1 MANLKISQVEKT
13 TNMDADAY
21 VLVVQNGKNYRM
33 SIKEAIAANV
43 DIKDVDLSNYYTKEE
58 TTTIV
63 NNAIEDIDV
72 DLSNYYTKEETT
84 NIIND
89 SIEDF
94 EIVSEDGNV
103 TTITEVVNTV
113 ETQTEQIGKL
123 ENIVENINKDV
134 ATEEDAEVTFDN
146 IFTY

>member
-13 TNMDADAY
+13 TNMDTDAY

-43 DIKDVDLSNYYTKEE
+43 DLGDVDLSNYYTKEE
-58 TTTIV
+58 TV
-63 NNAIEDIDV
+63 
-72 DLSNYYTKEETT
+72 

-94 EIVSEDGNV
+94 EVVSEGGNV
-103 TTITEVVNTV
+103 TTIAEVVNAV
-113 ETQTEQIGKL
+113 ETQAEQIDNL
-123 ENIVENINKDV
+123 QNIVENINRDV
-134 ATEEDAEVTFDN
+134 AVEEDANATFDN

>member
-43 DIKDVDLSNYYTKEE
+43 DLGDVDLSNYYTKEE
-58 TTTIV
+58 T
-63 NNAIEDIDV
+63 A
-72 DLSNYYTKEETT
+72 

-89 SIEDF
+89 SIEDY
-94 EIVSEDGNV
+94 EIVSEGGNV
-103 TTITEVVNTV
+103 TTITEVVNNV
-113 ETQTEQIGKL
+113 ETQAEQIAKL
-123 ENIVENINKDV
+123 ENTVQNINEAI
-134 ATEEDAEVTFDN
+134 ATKEDADATFGD
-146 IFTY
+146 IFIY

>member
-33 SIKEAIAANV
+33 SIKEAIAANI
-43 DIKDVDLSNYYTKEE
+43 DLGDVDLSNYYTKEE
-58 TTTIV
+58 T
-63 NNAIEDIDV
+63 A
-72 DLSNYYTKEETT
+72 

-89 SIEDF
+89 SIENF
-94 EIVSEDGNV
+94 TVVSEGGNA
-103 TTITEVVNTV
+103 TTITEVVNAV
-113 ETQTEQIGKL
+113 ETQAEQIDNL
-123 ENIVENINKDV
+123 QNIVENINRDV
-134 ATEEDAEVTFDN
+134 AIEEDANATFDD

>member
-58 TTTIV
+58 T
-63 NNAIEDIDV
+63 A
-72 DLSNYYTKEETT
+72 

-89 SIEDF
+89 SIEDY
-94 EIVSEDGNV
+94 EIVSEGGNV
-103 TTITEVVNTV
+103 TTITGVVNAV
-113 ETQTEQIGKL
+113 ESQSEQLSQL
-123 ENIVENINKDV
+123 ENIVQNINKDI
-134 ATEEDAEVTFDN
+134 ATEEDANASFGD

>member
-33 SIKEAIAANV
+33 SIKEAIAANI
-43 DIKDVDLSNYYTKEE
+43 DLGDVDLSNYYTKEE
-58 TTTIV
+58 T
-63 NNAIEDIDV
+63 A
-72 DLSNYYTKEETT
+72 

-94 EIVSEDGNV
+94 TVVSEGGNV
-103 TTITEVVNTV
+103 TTITEVVNAV
-113 ETQTEQIGKL
+113 ETQAEQIDNL
-123 ENIVENINKDV
+123 QNIVENINRDV
-134 ATEEDAEVTFDN
+134 AIEEDANATFDD

>member
-43 DIKDVDLSNYYTKEE
+43 DLGDVDLSNYYTKEE
-58 TTTIV
+58 TI
-63 NNAIEDIDV
+63 
-72 DLSNYYTKEETT
+72 

-89 SIEDF
+89 SIEDV
-94 EIVSEDGNV
+94 EVVSESGKG

-113 ETQTEQIGKL
+113 ETQSDKIDKL
-123 ENIVENINKDV
+123 ENIVQNINKDV
-134 ATEEDAEVTFDN
+134 AVEEDADATFDG

>member
-43 DIKDVDLSNYYTKEE
+43 DIKD
-58 TTTIV
+58 I
-63 NNAIEDIDV
+63 
-72 DLSNYYTKEETT
+72 
-84 NIIND
+84 
-89 SIEDF
+89 
-94 EIVSEDGNV
+94 
-103 TTITEVVNTV
+103 VNTV
-113 ETQTEQIGKL
+113 ETQSDKIVELTTTTETHAEQIDKL
-123 ENIVENINKDV
+123 ENIVQNINKDV
-134 ATEEDAEVTFDN
+134 AVEEDADATFDG

>member
-13 TNMDADAY
+13 QDMSTDAY

-58 TTTIV
+58 T
-63 NNAIEDIDV
+63 A
-72 DLSNYYTKEETT
+72 

-89 SIEDF
+89 SIEDY
-94 EIVSEDGNV
+94 EIVSEGGNT
-103 TTITEVVNTV
+103 TTITEVVNNV
-113 ETQTEQIGKL
+113 ETQAGQIAKL
-123 ENIVENINKDV
+123 ENTVQNINEAI
-134 ATEEDAEVTFDN
+134 ATEEDANATFDD

>member
-13 TNMDADAY
+13 QDMSTDAY

-43 DIKDVDLSNYYTKEE
+43 DIKDVDLSDYYTKTE
-58 TTTIV
+58 TI
-63 NNAIEDIDV
+63 
-72 DLSNYYTKEETT
+72 

-94 EIVSEDGNV
+94 EIVSEGGNT
-103 TTITEVVNTV
+103 TTITEVVNNV
-113 ETQTEQIGKL
+113 ETQAEQIAKL
-123 ENIVENINKDV
+123 ENTVQNINEAI
-134 ATEEDAEVTFDN
+134 ATKEDADATFGD
-146 IFTY
+146 IFIY

>member
-13 TNMDADAY
+13 QDMDTDAY

-43 DIKDVDLSNYYTKEE
+43 DIDDVDLSNYYTKSE
-58 TTTIV
+58 TT
-63 NNAIEDIDV
+63 A
-72 DLSNYYTKEETT
+72 
-84 NIIND
+84 IIND
-89 SIEDF
+89 TIEDF
-94 EIVSEDGNV
+94 KVVSDEGKV

-113 ETQTEQIGKL
+113 ETQTEKIVELETTTESQAEQIIQL
-123 ENIVENINKDV
+123 ENIVQNINKDV

-146 IFTY
+146 IFVY

>member
-21 VLVVQNGKNYRM
+21 ILVVQNGKNYRM

-58 TTTIV
+58 T
-63 NNAIEDIDV
+63 A
-72 DLSNYYTKEETT
+72 

-89 SIEDF
+89 SIEDY
-94 EIVSEDGNV
+94 EIVSEGGNV
-103 TTITEVVNTV
+103 TTITGVVNTV
-113 ETQTEQIGKL
+113 ESQSEQLSQL
-123 ENIVENINKDV
+123 ENIVQNINKDI
-134 ATEEDAEVTFDN
+134 ATEEDANASFSD

>member
-21 VLVVQNGKNYRM
+21 VLVVQNGKNYSM

-43 DIKDVDLSNYYTKEE
+43 DLGDVDLSNYYTKEE
-58 TTTIV
+58 TV
-63 NNAIEDIDV
+63 
-72 DLSNYYTKEETT
+72 

-94 EIVSEDGNV
+94 EVVSEGGNR

-113 ETQTEQIGKL
+113 ETQAEQIDKL
-123 ENIVENINKDV
+123 ENIVQNINKDV
-134 ATEEDAEVTFDN
+134 AVEEDADATFDS

>member
-43 DIKDVDLSNYYTKEE
+43 DLGDVDLSNYYTKEE
-58 TTTIV
+58 TV
-63 NNAIEDIDV
+63 
-72 DLSNYYTKEETT
+72 

-94 EIVSEDGNV
+94 EVVSEGGNV

-113 ETQTEQIGKL
+113 ETQSDKIIELTTTAETHAEQIDKL
-123 ENIVENINKDV
+123 ENIVQNINKDV
-134 ATEEDAEVTFDN
+134 AVEEDADATFDT

>member
-13 TNMDADAY
+13 QDMSTDAY

-43 DIKDVDLSNYYTKEE
+43 DLGDVDLSNYYTKTE
-58 TTTIV
+58 TI
-63 NNAIEDIDV
+63 
-72 DLSNYYTKEETT
+72 

-94 EIVSEDGNV
+94 EVISEGGNP
-103 TTITEVVNTV
+103 TTITDVVNNV
-113 ETQTEQIGKL
+113 ETQSEKIVELTTTTEIQSEKIDNL
-123 ENIVENINKDV
+123 ENIVQNINRDV
-134 ATEEDAEVTFDN
+134 AIEEDADATFND
-146 IFTY
+146 IFAY

>member
-13 TNMDADAY
+13 QDMSTDAY

-43 DIKDVDLSNYYTKEE
+43 DIKDVDLSDYYTKTE
-58 TTTIV
+58 TI
-63 NNAIEDIDV
+63 
-72 DLSNYYTKEETT
+72 

-94 EIVSEDGNV
+94 EIVSEGGNT
-103 TTITEVVNTV
+103 TTITEVVNNV
-113 ETQTEQIGKL
+113 ETQSEKIIEL
-123 ENIVENINKDV
+123 ENTVQNINEAI
-134 ATEEDAEVTFDN
+134 ATKEDADATFGD
-146 IFTY
+146 IFIY

>member
-21 VLVVQNGKNYRM
+21 ILVVQNGKNYRM

-43 DIKDVDLSNYYTKEE
+43 DLGDVDLSNYYTKEE
-58 TTTIV
+58 T
-63 NNAIEDIDV
+63 A
-72 DLSNYYTKEETT
+72 

-94 EIVSEDGNV
+94 TVVSEGGNV
-103 TTITEVVNTV
+103 TTITEVVNAV
-113 ETQTEQIGKL
+113 ETQAEQIDNL
-123 ENIVENINKDV
+123 QNIVENINRDV
-134 ATEEDAEVTFDN
+134 AIEEDANATFN
-146 IFTY
+146 GIFTY

>member
-13 TNMDADAY
+13 QDMSTDAY

-43 DIKDVDLSNYYTKEE
+43 DIKDVDLSNYYTKLE
-58 TTTIV
+58 TI
-63 NNAIEDIDV
+63 
-72 DLSNYYTKEETT
+72 

-94 EIVSEDGNV
+94 EIVSEGGNT
-103 TTITEVVNTV
+103 TTITEVVNNV
-113 ETQTEQIGKL
+113 ESQSEKIIQL
-123 ENIVENINKDV
+123 ENTVQNITEAI
-134 ATEEDAEVTFDN
+134 ATKEDADATFDD
-146 IFTY
+146 IFAY

>member
-33 SIKEAIAANV
+33 SIKEAIAANI
-43 DIKDVDLSNYYTKEE
+43 DLGDVDLSNYYTKEE
-58 TTTIV
+58 TV
-63 NNAIEDIDV
+63 
-72 DLSNYYTKEETT
+72 

-94 EIVSEDGNV
+94 EVVSEGGNA

-113 ETQTEQIGKL
+113 ETQAEQIDKL
-123 ENIVENINKDV
+123 ENIVQNINKDV
-134 ATEEDAEVTFDN
+134 AVEEDADATFDS

>member
-13 TNMDADAY
+13 TNMDSDAY
-21 VLVVQNGKNYRM
+21 ILVVQNGKNYRM

-43 DIKDVDLSNYYTKEE
+43 DLGDVDLSNYYTKEE
-58 TTTIV
+58 TV
-63 NNAIEDIDV
+63 
-72 DLSNYYTKEETT
+72 

-94 EIVSEDGNV
+94 EVVSEGGNV

-113 ETQTEQIGKL
+113 ETQSDKIDKL
-123 ENIVENINKDV
+123 ENIVQNINKDV
-134 ATEEDAEVTFDN
+134 AVEEDADATFDN

>member
-43 DIKDVDLSNYYTKEE
+43 DLGDVDLSNYYTKEE
-58 TTTIV
+58 TV
-63 NNAIEDIDV
+63 
-72 DLSNYYTKEETT
+72 

-94 EIVSEDGNV
+94 EVVSESGKG

-113 ETQTEQIGKL
+113 ETQSDKIDKL
-123 ENIVENINKDV
+123 ENIVQNINKDV
-134 ATEEDAEVTFDN
+134 AVEEDADATFDS

>member
-43 DIKDVDLSNYYTKEE
+43 DLGDVDLSNYYTKEE
-58 TTTIV
+58 TV
-63 NNAIEDIDV
+63 
-72 DLSNYYTKEETT
+72 

-94 EIVSEDGNV
+94 EVVSEGGNV

-113 ETQTEQIGKL
+113 ETQSDKIIELTTTAETHAEQIDKL
-123 ENIVENINKDV
+123 ENIVQNINKDV
-134 ATEEDAEVTFDN
+134 AVEEDADATFDN

>member
-43 DIKDVDLSNYYTKEE
+43 DIKDV
-58 TTTIV
+58 
-63 NNAIEDIDV
+63 
-72 DLSNYYTKEETT
+72 
-84 NIIND
+84 
-89 SIEDF
+89 
-94 EIVSEDGNV
+94 
-103 TTITEVVNTV
+103 VNTV
-113 ETQTEQIGKL
+113 ETQSDKIVELTTTTETHAEQIDKL
-123 ENIVENINKDV
+123 ENIVQNINKDV
-134 ATEEDAEVTFDN
+134 AVEEDADATFDG

>member
-13 TNMDADAY
+13 QDMSTDAY

-43 DIKDVDLSNYYTKEE
+43 DIKDIDLSNYYTKEE
-58 TTTIV
+58 T
-63 NNAIEDIDV
+63 A
-72 DLSNYYTKEETT
+72 

-89 SIEDF
+89 SIEDY
-94 EIVSEDGNV
+94 EIVSEGGNV
-103 TTITEVVNTV
+103 TTITEVVNNV
-113 ETQTEQIGKL
+113 ETQAEQIAKL
-123 ENIVENINKDV
+123 ENTVQNINEAI
-134 ATEEDAEVTFDN
+134 ATEEDANAAFDD

>member
-43 DIKDVDLSNYYTKEE
+43 DLGDVDLSNYYTKEE
-58 TTTIV
+58 TV
-63 NNAIEDIDV
+63 
-72 DLSNYYTKEETT
+72 

-94 EIVSEDGNV
+94 EVVSEGGNV

-113 ETQTEQIGKL
+113 ETQSDKIVELTTTAETHAEQIDKL
-123 ENIVENINKDV
+123 ENIVQNIHKDV
-134 ATEEDAEVTFDN
+134 AVEEDADATFGG

>member
-43 DIKDVDLSNYYTKEE
+43 DLGDVDLSNYYTKEE
-58 TTTIV
+58 TV
-63 NNAIEDIDV
+63 
-72 DLSNYYTKEETT
+72 

-94 EIVSEDGNV
+94 EVVSAGGNT

-113 ETQTEQIGKL
+113 ETQSDKIIELTTTAETHAEQIDKL
-123 ENIVENINKDV
+123 ENIVQNINKDV
-134 ATEEDAEVTFDN
+134 AVEEDANATFDG

>member
-13 TNMDADAY
+13 TDMDTDAY

-58 TTTIV
+58 T
-63 NNAIEDIDV
+63 A
-72 DLSNYYTKEETT
+72 

-89 SIEDF
+89 SIEDY
-94 EIVSEDGNV
+94 EIVSEGGNV
-103 TTITEVVNTV
+103 TTITGVVNNV
-113 ETQTEQIGKL
+113 EAQAEQIAKL
-123 ENIVENINKDV
+123 ENTVQNINNDI
-134 ATEEDAEVTFDN
+134 ATEEDADASFDD

>member
-43 DIKDVDLSNYYTKEE
+43 DIE
-58 TTTIV
+58 
-63 NNAIEDIDV
+63 DV

-84 NIIND
+84 NIINE

-113 ETQTEQIGKL
+113 ETQAEQIVNL
-123 ENIVENINKDV
+123 ENIVQNINKDV
-134 ATEEDAEVTFDN
+134 ATEEDAEATFDD

>member
-13 TNMDADAY
+13 TDMDTDAY

-43 DIKDVDLSNYYTKEE
+43 DIKDIDLSNYYTKEE
-58 TTTIV
+58 T
-63 NNAIEDIDV
+63 A
-72 DLSNYYTKEETT
+72 

-89 SIEDF
+89 SIENY
-94 EIVSEDGNV
+94 EIVSEGGNV
-103 TTITEVVNTV
+103 TTITEVVNNV
-113 ETQTEQIGKL
+113 ETQAEQIAKL
-123 ENIVENINKDV
+123 ENTVQNINEAI
-134 ATEEDAEVTFDN
+134 ATEEDANATFDD

>member
-43 DIKDVDLSNYYTKEE
+43 DLGDVDLSNYYTKEE
-58 TTTIV
+58 TV
-63 NNAIEDIDV
+63 
-72 DLSNYYTKEETT
+72 

-94 EIVSEDGNV
+94 EVVSAGGNT

-113 ETQTEQIGKL
+113 ETQSDKIIELTTTAETHAEQIDKL
-123 ENIVENINKDV
+123 ENIVQNINKDV
-134 ATEEDAEVTFDN
+134 AVEEDADATFDT